1 MLYKSP
7 QRFLLIRLWKS
18 ITHHSWSTVRGLHG
32 PDKCVLYIDFFPFL
46 WCSFVVFLLFV
57 NEQSTLKCA
66 NQIYAMLFD
75 NRINF
80 SVRCCCSDWKQNSK
94 RENEMLT
101 PSNNSGKKYVR
112 DEKKR
117 NEVCMTK
124 KIDCHQ
130 ENSRSVRGRTVIT
143 NGA

>member
-1 MLYKSP
+1 MS
-7 QRFLLIRLWKS
+7 
-18 ITHHSWSTVRGLHG
+18 
-32 PDKCVLYIDFFPFL
+32 
-46 WCSFVVFLLFV
+46 SFVVFLLFV

-80 SVRCCCSDWKQNSK
+80 SVRCCSNWKQNSK

-112 DEKKR
+112 DEKKS
-117 NEVCMTK
+117 E
-124 KIDCHQ
+124 
-130 ENSRSVRGRTVIT
+130 RSLYDDEEDRLPPRK
-143 NGA
+143 